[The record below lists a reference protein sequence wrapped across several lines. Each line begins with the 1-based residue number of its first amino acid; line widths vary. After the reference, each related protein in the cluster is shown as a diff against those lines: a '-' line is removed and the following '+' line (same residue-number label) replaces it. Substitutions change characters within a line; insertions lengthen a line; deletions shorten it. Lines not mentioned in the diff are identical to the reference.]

1 MVKLAAKA
9 STPDEE
15 DYGSLWKVTEL
26 SQMIYKSVCK
36 SESHPPPIITS
47 PSWGFLIW
55 LDSSRDESGHHATI

>member
-47 PSWGFLIW
+47 PSWGFLI
-55 LDSSRDESGHHATI
+55 

>member
-1 MVKLAAKA
+1 MAKLAAKA

-36 SESHPPPIITS
+36 SVTPTTYYHLSLLGLPHLIRFIT
-47 PSWGFLIW
+47 G
-55 LDSSRDESGHHATI
+55 